1 MANAQTPAQ
10 PEQEHLDTS
19 KLQALAEAAC
29 EAPRLPEAQAD
40 GLLLLLQA
48 AKMIENDHEAE
59 QLAKDFEELELRAK
73 DAPGN
78 CDKER
83 TALAEQLAKDFE
95 KLKLRAK
102 ETLGNCD
109 KKWIAEQLAKDFEK
123 LMLRSKKI
131 SKSGRAKGRRLSA
144 RSPKSR
150 VTSRSPP
157 DPGTTPAAEQ
167 TGNPDD
173 VYDADDEMVTG

>member
-1 MANAQTPAQ
+1 MMANAQTPAQ

-78 CDKER
+78 CDK
-83 TALAEQLAKDFE
+83 
-95 KLKLRAK
+95 
-102 ETLGNCD
+102 
-109 KKWIAEQLAKDFEK
+109 KWIAEQLAKDFEK

-131 SKSGRAKGRRLSA
+131 SKSGRAKGRRLSS

-157 DPGTTPAAEQ
+157 DSGTTPAAEQ